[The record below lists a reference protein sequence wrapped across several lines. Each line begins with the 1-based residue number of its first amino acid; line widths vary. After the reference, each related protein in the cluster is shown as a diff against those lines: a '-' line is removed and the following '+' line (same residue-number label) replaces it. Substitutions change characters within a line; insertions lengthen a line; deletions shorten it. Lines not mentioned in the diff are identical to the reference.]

1 MSTGKIGVSTGNLF
15 PIIKKFLYSDHEI
28 FLREIVSNAVDASQK
43 MKVLASNGEFKGELG
58 ELKVRVK
65 ADKAAGTLTVSDNGI
80 GMTEEEVEKYINQIA
95 FSGAEEFLEKYK
107 NHAIIGHFGL
117 GFYSAFMV
125 ADKVEFMNK
134 YKDNAAAIIGHF
146 GLGFYSSF
154 MVSDRVEI
162 VTKSYKEGAKAVK
175 WSCEGNPEYTLE
187 ETEKAERGTDII
199 MYISEEEKD
208 FLEDSKVNELLT
220 KYCKFLPIEIIS
232 GKKKE
237 WKDGEY
243 KDTTEDNVINDT
255 NPAWTRKPTDLTE
268 EDYEK
273 FYRELYP
280 MAQDPLFHIHLNV
293 DYPFN
298 LTGILYFPKIDN
310 KFEIQKNKIQ
320 LYSNQ
325 VYVTDSVE
333 GIVPEYLTLLH
344 GVIDSPDIPLNVS
357 RSYLQSDRNVK
368 KISSHITK
376 KVADSLSD
384 IFTNKREDYEKKWD
398 DLKIFIQYGMLTDEK
413 FAERAKSIFLFKN
426 TEGKYFTYEE
436 YENLIKANQ
445 TDKDNKVVFLY
456 ATDVKEQYTYIE
468 TAKGKGYDVL
478 LMDGQLDTH
487 FINHLEQKNS
497 DHRFVR
503 VDSDVIDKLI
513 PKEETKEVA
522 LSHEEQ
528 EELRAVFT
536 SQLPKEEGMFM
547 VNFEAMGEN
556 GDPVIVTRSEFMR
569 RMKEMAAMNPG
580 MGFYG
585 AMGDQYTLVVNTDH
599 KLVNTIL
606 ENEKKEM
613 SAQLEPINFEIKET
627 EKKQAELDELNKGK
641 KDEEIPQ
648 VDKDRKSEYSKTIA
662 DLNKQKNSLLEEYG
676 KGNKVVG
683 QLIDLALLANGLLKG
698 EALNRFV
705 KRSVELIK

>member
-95 FSGAEEFLEKYK
+95 FSGAE
-107 NHAIIGHFGL
+107 
-117 GFYSAFMV
+117 
-125 ADKVEFMNK
+125 EFMNK

-243 KDTTEDNVINDT
+243 RDTTEDNVINDT

>member
-15 PIIKKFLYSDHEI
+15 PIIKKFLYSDHDI

-80 GMTEEEVEKYINQIA
+80 GMTQEEVEKYINQIA
-95 FSGAEEFLEKYK
+95 FSGAE
-107 NHAIIGHFGL
+107 
-117 GFYSAFMV
+117 
-125 ADKVEFMNK
+125 EFMNK

-154 MVSDRVEI
+154 MVSDKVEI

-199 MYISEEEKD
+199 MYINEEEKD

-243 KDTTEDNVINDT
+243 RNTDEDNVINDT
-255 NPAWTRKPTDLTE
+255 NPAWTRKPADLNE

-280 MAQDPLFHIHLNV
+280 MAQEPLFHIHLNV

-376 KVADSLSD
+376 KVADSLTD

-413 FAERAKSIFLFKN
+413 FDERAKSIFLFKN

-436 YENLIKANQ
+436 YENLIKTNQ

-456 ATDVKEQYTYIE
+456 ATDEKEQYTYIE
-468 TAKGKGYDVL
+468 AAKGKGYEVL

-487 FINHLEQKNS
+487 FINHLEQKNAE
-497 DHRFVR
+497 HRFVR

-513 PKEETKEVA
+513 PKEDAKEVA

-528 EELRAVFT
+528 EELRAVFS
-536 SQLPKEEGMFM
+536 SQLPKDGGMFM

-569 RMKEMAAMNPG
+569 RMNDMAAMNPG

-599 KLVNTIL
+599 KLVNDIL
-606 ENEKKEM
+606 ENEKSEM
-613 SAQLEPINFEIKET
+613 QAKLEPIYFEIKET

-648 VDKDRKSEYSKTIA
+648 VDKDRKTEYNKTVS
-662 DLNKQKNSLLEEYG
+662 DLQKQKNELLEEY
-676 KGNKVVG
+676 
-683 QLIDLALLANGLLKG
+683 
-698 EALNRFV
+698 
-705 KRSVELIK
+705 

>member
-95 FSGAEEFLEKYK
+95 FSGAEEF
-107 NHAIIGHFGL
+107 
-117 GFYSAFMV
+117 
-125 ADKVEFMNK
+125 MNK

-208 FLEDSKVNELLT
+208 FLEDSKVNDLLT

-513 PKEETKEVA
+513 PKEETKEIA

-599 KLVNTIL
+599 KLVNAIL

-662 DLNKQKNSLLEEYG
+662 DLNKQKSSLLEEYG

>member
-15 PIIKKFLYSDHEI
+15 PIIKKFLYSDHDI

-65 ADKAAGTLTVSDNGI
+65 ANKAAGTLTVSDNGI
-80 GMTEEEVEKYINQIA
+80 GMTREEVEKYINQIA
-95 FSGAEEFLEKYK
+95 FSGAE
-107 NHAIIGHFGL
+107 
-117 GFYSAFMV
+117 
-125 ADKVEFMNK
+125 EFMNK

-154 MVSDRVEI
+154 MVSDKVEI

-199 MYISEEEKD
+199 MYINEEEKD

-243 KDTTEDNVINDT
+243 RDTDEDNVINDT
-255 NPAWTRKPTDLTE
+255 NPAWTRKPADLNE

-280 MAQDPLFHIHLNV
+280 MAQEPLFHIHLTV

-376 KVADSLSD
+376 KVADSLTD

-413 FAERAKSIFLFKN
+413 FDERAKSIFLFKN

-456 ATDVKEQYTYIE
+456 ATDEKEQYTYIE
-468 TAKGKGYDVL
+468 AAKGKGYDVL

-487 FINHLEQKNS
+487 FINHLEQKNAE
-497 DHRFVR
+497 HRFVR

-513 PKEETKEVA
+513 PKEDAKEVA

-528 EELRAVFT
+528 EELRAVFS
-536 SQLPKEEGMFM
+536 SQLPKDGGMFM

-569 RMKEMAAMNPG
+569 RMKDMAAMNPG

-599 KLVNTIL
+599 KLVNDIL
-606 ENEKKEM
+606 ENEKSEM
-613 SAQLEPINFEIKET
+613 QAKLEPIYFEIKET

-648 VDKDRKSEYSKTIA
+648 VDKDRKTEYNKTVS
-662 DLNKQKNSLLEEYG
+662 DLQKQKNELLEEYG

>member
-95 FSGAEEFLEKYK
+95 FSGAEEF
-107 NHAIIGHFGL
+107 
-117 GFYSAFMV
+117 
-125 ADKVEFMNK
+125 MNK

-146 GLGFYSSF
+146 GLGFFSSF

-599 KLVNTIL
+599 KLVNMIL

-676 KGNKVVG
+676 KGNKVIG